1 MAFPGG
7 NTMVSGGGMKAAGV
21 EDSPKLHAEQTLAA
35 GDNRAD
41 PALVEILTS
50 RPPKAWN
57 G

>member
-1 MAFPGG
+1 
-7 NTMVSGGGMKAAGV
+7 MVSGGGMNAAVAEDSKAAGV